1 MEFDMTKPDIAL
13 PDTAHE
19 DGMDGI
25 RARRN
30 HLVAHWAAARMGL
43 DDQAKAR
50 YGFELHQA
58 DHEEPGDA
66 DVLRKLRFD
75 LVANGVAVDN
85 AELSR
90 IISECHKRALRD
102 THSTD

>member
-1 MEFDMTKPDIAL
+1 MTTSYARHD
-13 PDTAHE
+13 

-43 DDQAKAR
+43 DEVAR
-50 YGFELHQA
+50 RHYGAELHEA
-58 DHEEPGDA
+58 DHEEPGDE
-66 DVLRKLRFD
+66 DVLRKLRADFT
-75 LVANGVAVDN
+75 AHGVAIDN

-90 IISECHKRALRD
+90 VISECHKRALHD